1 MPSAIPLA
9 GTMFPKQGLV
19 GVVVGDD
26 LAVALP
32 ESDVFQVG
40 LCQLQ
45 VGEGDG
51 IAINRDIPFVS
62 GVFQQSNLAHG
73 LESAGVAEAMRRLV
87 LDSAIQI
94 KGMRPSSLDMAYTA
108 VPSTWLGS
116 GYTLS
121 GSGATAAINFGI
133 NGNTNPTFT
142 EITAAEANATTGEIR
157 KILYGVVEGIYQK
170 YLVVA
175 ATPANLPNRLTISK
189 SASVNSTTGLI
200 TANYS
205 FQFVLEAS
213 GLEVTAE
220 AV

>member
-1 MPSAIPLA
+1 MSSAMPLA
-9 GTMFPKQGLV
+9 GTMFPNMFPKQGLV
-19 GVVVGDD
+19 GVVVPND

-94 KGMRPSSLDMAYTA
+94 NGMRPSSPIWHIQQYLQ
-108 VPSTWLGS
+108 LGS
-116 GYTLS
+116 DLATLS
-121 GSGATAAINFGI
+121 REVERPPQLTSESMGI
-133 NGNTNPTFT
+133 RTLRLLRSRRLKPMQRRAKSAKSFT
-142 EITAAEANATTGEIR
+142 E
-157 KILYGVVEGIYQK
+157 
-170 YLVVA
+170 
-175 ATPANLPNRLTISK
+175 
-189 SASVNSTTGLI
+189 
-200 TANYS
+200 
-205 FQFVLEAS
+205 
-213 GLEVTAE
+213 
-220 AV
+220 